1 MALYNALSCA
11 AIPSMEKE
19 PSSSRDDRLRGFS
32 YPPDIPTGRLAC
44 IQNTAERG
52 KVKRIDKGAKKCYK
66 CYKFFMV
73 RKNEKK
79 STNQKLNVP
88 WTKKKRQPSWLV
100 RFGAWKLNLGTLWPF
115 GLIKTQ
121 IRTARYANARS

>member
-11 AIPSMEKE
+11 AIPSMEKG
-19 PSSSRDDRLRGFS
+19 PSSSRDDRFRRFLL
-32 YPPDIPTGRLAC
+32 PPDIPTGRLAC
-44 IQNTAERG
+44 IKNTAERG
-52 KVKRIDKGAKKCYK
+52 KMKRIDKGAKK

-79 STNQKLNVP
+79 KYNQKLNVP

-100 RFGAWKLNLGTLWPF
+100 HFGAWKLNLGTLWPF